1 MAINALTGLA
11 NYIKALGQAYVYIG
25 ATTPAGSL
33 VSLGATEGEIQVE
46 ETFQYND
53 LKAPEWTGD
62 AVHARKLDGQHIKVT
77 VPIIMGD
84 SALYTKIHPL
94 GVKGGG
100 RSKPTAVVPT
110 TLLLAPFSEVD
121 PSLAYNGTVW
131 TPAAPVHAV
140 WIWKAIPTPGR
151 YGFKHGDGGKVIREI
166 TFEAMFDDTKPE
178 GQKLYSIGDPAAQGV
193 TGLLI

>member
-11 NYIKALGQAYVYIG
+11 NYIKALGQAYVFVG
-25 ATTPAGSL
+25 TTASTGGL
-33 VSLGATEGEIQVE
+33 TSLGATEGEIQVE
-46 ETFQYND
+46 ETFKYND

-84 SALYTKIHPL
+84 AAQYAKIHPL

-100 RSKPTAVVPT
+100 RSKPIAVVPT
-110 TLLLAPFSEVD
+110 TLALVPFSECD

-151 YGFKHGDGGKVIREI
+151 YGFKHADGGKVIREI
-166 TFEAMFDDTKPE
+166 SFEAMFDDTRPE
-178 GQKLYSIGDPAAQGV
+178 GQKLYSIGDPVAQGV
-193 TGLLI
+193 TSFLI